1 MVPRITTLA
10 LLLTLAF
17 TAFACSRTPPVFV
30 PDSVETRSYA
40 ININTASVEELQ
52 RIPHIGEKIAEKII
66 AYRQM
71 NGPFRRIEHLMLI
84 SGISDTRF
92 RKIRHFLKVE

>member
-1 MVPRITTLA
+1 MISRVTAFT
-10 LLLTLAF
+10 LLLTLVLSS
-17 TAFACSRTPPVFV
+17 FACSQTHFV
-30 PDSVETRSYA
+30 STSGTAETLPSA
-40 ININTASVEELQ
+40 VNINTASVDELQ

-66 AYRQM
+66 AYRQA
-71 NGPFRRIEHLMLI
+71 NGPFRRVEHVMLI